1 MKSYVYPTP
10 DTFTRA
16 NSAALFETAKQY
28 FPGGV
33 HSPVRAFK
41 SVQGP
46 PIFFE
51 KGEGCHMYDVDGQQF
66 IDFCCSWGP
75 LILGHCPPKVLQ
87 KVQETAAQGMSFGT
101 PTPHDLRIGE
111 KVLQHHRYIE
121 MIRFVSSGT
130 EAVMSAIRLARGVTG
145 RSKII
150 KFEGCYHGHV
160 DSLMVKAGSG
170 LVTFGI
176 STSAGIPEAFARET
190 LVAPL
195 ADAEALEQLLREQ
208 GPEVAAIIIE
218 PVPANNGLLLQD
230 REYLLQVRELATKY
244 GALLIFDE
252 VISGFRVGFEGAAG
266 YYDIQPDIITF
277 GKIIG
282 GGMPVGA
289 YAASREIMLNIAPEG
304 PVYQAGTL
312 SANPVA
318 MAAGLATLESL
329 LEPGVYEGL
338 AEKTAWL
345 TDTLQAHCDTRG
357 YDISFPRI
365 GSIFWPVFSRQRI
378 RRAEEIDANS
388 MQYFKKMHLECLKR
402 GVYFGPS
409 GYEVGFVSTAHTRA
423 DLERSAGVI
432 SESLDIAMQINI
444 A

>member
-1 MKSYVYPTP
+1 MKNPAFPTP

-16 NSAALFETAKQY
+16 RSGELFEEAKTY

-46 PIFFE
+46 PIFFQ
-51 KGEGCHMYDVDGQQF
+51 KGEGCHLYDVDNQKF
-66 IDFCCSWGP
+66 VDFCCSWGP
-75 LILGHCPPKVLQ
+75 LILGHCHPAVVQ
-87 KVQETAAQGMSFGT
+87 RVQETVANGMSFGT
-101 PTPHDLRIGE
+101 PTPHDNLIGKLMLE
-111 KVLQHHRYIE
+111 NHRFIE
-121 MIRFVSSGT
+121 MVRFVSSGT

-145 RSKII
+145 RSKVI

-176 STSAGIPEAFARET
+176 STSAGIPESFAKET
-190 LVAPL
+190 IVVPL
-195 ADAEALEQLLREQ
+195 ADPEALEAALKKHA
-208 GPEVAAIIIE
+208 GDVACVIIE
-218 PVPANNGLLLQD
+218 PIPANNGLLLQD
-230 REYLLQVRELATKY
+230 PDFLQFLREKTREH
-244 GALLIFDE
+244 GVLLIFDE

-266 YYDIQPDIITF
+266 LYNIQPDILTF

-289 YAASREIMLNIAPEG
+289 YAASREIMEYVAPVG

-318 MAAGLATLESL
+318 MAAGFATLTEL
-329 LEPGVYEGL
+329 LRPGFYENL
-338 AEKTAWL
+338 EAKTKRF
-345 TDTLQAHCDTRG
+345 TGRLQEFCDQRG
-357 YDISFPRI
+357 YEITFPHV
-365 GSIFWPVFSRQRI
+365 GSIFWPTFTRQRI
-378 RRAEEIDANS
+378 RRSDEIDGAG
-388 MQYFKKMHLECLKR
+388 MEFFKKMHLECLKR

-409 GYEVGFVSTAHTRA
+409 GYEVGFISSAHTDA
-423 DLERSAGVI
+423 DLDFAVEKI
-432 SESLDIAMQINI
+432 SESLDVAMKG
-444 A
+444 

>member
-1 MKSYVYPTP
+1 MNQHNFPTP
-10 DTFTRA
+10 GTFTRA
-16 NSAALFETAKQY
+16 RSGELFEEAKTY

-46 PIFFE
+46 PIFFQ
-51 KGEGCHMYDVDGQQF
+51 KGEGCHLFDVDNQKF

-75 LILGHCPPKVLQ
+75 LILGHCHPAVVQ
-87 KVQETAAQGMSFGT
+87 RVQETVANGMSFGT
-101 PTPHDLRIGE
+101 PTPHDNLIGKLMLE
-111 KVLQHHRYIE
+111 NHRFIE
-121 MIRFVSSGT
+121 MVRFVSSGT

-145 RSKII
+145 RSKVI

-176 STSAGIPEAFARET
+176 STSAGIPESFAKET
-190 LVAPL
+190 IVVPL
-195 ADAEALEQLLREQ
+195 ADPEALEAALREHA
-208 GPEVAAIIIE
+208 GDVACVIIE
-218 PVPANNGLLLQD
+218 PIPANNGLLLQD
-230 REYLLQVRELATKY
+230 LDFLQFLREKTREHNV
-244 GALLIFDE
+244 LLIFDE

-266 YYDIQPDIITF
+266 LYGIQPDILTF

-289 YAASREIMLNIAPEG
+289 YAASKEIMENVAPVG

-318 MAAGLATLESL
+318 MAAGFATLTEL
-329 LEPGVYEGL
+329 LKPGFYENL
-338 AEKTAWL
+338 EAKTRRF
-345 TDTLQAHCDTRG
+345 TGRLQEFCDRRG
-357 YDISFPRI
+357 YEVTFPSV
-365 GSIFWPVFSRQRI
+365 GSIFWPTFTRQRI
-378 RRAEEIDANS
+378 RRSDEIDGS
-388 MQYFKKMHLECLKR
+388 RMDFFKKMHLECLKR

-409 GYEVGFVSTAHTRA
+409 GYEVGFVSAAHTDA
-423 DLERSAGVI
+423 DLDFAAEKI
-432 SESLDIAMQINI
+432 CESLEVVMG
-444 A
+444 

>member
-1 MKSYVYPTP
+1 MNQRNYPTP
-10 DTFTRA
+10 STFTR
-16 NSAALFETAKQY
+16 SRSGELFEEAKRY

-46 PIFFE
+46 PIFFQ
-51 KGEGCHMYDVDGQQF
+51 KGEGCHLYDVDGQAF
-66 IDFCCSWGP
+66 VDFCCSWGP
-75 LILGHCPPKVLQ
+75 LILGHCPPAVVQ
-87 KVQETAAQGMSFGT
+87 RVQETVANGMSFGT
-101 PTPHDLRIGE
+101 PTPHDNLIG
-111 KVLQHHRYIE
+111 KLILDHHRYVE

-145 RSKII
+145 RSKVI

-160 DSLMVKAGSG
+160 DSLLVKAGSG

-176 STSAGIPEAFARET
+176 STSAGIPESFAKET
-190 LVAPL
+190 IVVPL
-195 ADAEALEQLLREQ
+195 ADPAALESALRDHA
-208 GPEVAAIIIE
+208 GDVACVIVE

-230 REYLLQVRELATKY
+230 VEFLQLLRNKTREHGV
-244 GALLIFDE
+244 LLIFDE

-266 YYDIQPDIITF
+266 YYGIQPDILTF

-289 YAASREIMLNIAPEG
+289 YAASREIMEHVAPVG

-318 MAAGLATLESL
+318 MAAGFATLTVL
-329 LEPGVYEGL
+329 LEPGFYENL
-338 AEKTAWL
+338 AAKTQRFTAH
-345 TDTLQAHCDTRG
+345 LQDFCNRRG
-357 YDISFPRI
+357 FEVTFPSI
-365 GSIFWPVFSRQRI
+365 GSIFWPTFTRQHI
-378 RRAEEIDANS
+378 RRSDEIDGS
-388 MQYFKKMHLECLKR
+388 RMELFKKMHLECLKR

-409 GYEVGFVSTAHTRA
+409 GYEVGFVSAAHMDA
-423 DLERSAGVI
+423 DLDFAAEKI
-432 SESLDIAMQINI
+432 CESLDVTMKGF
-444 A
+444 